1 MIKFSSLHIYCS
13 FFCFKV
19 DVGKSPL
26 AMLAKTCETI
36 GLPDTPS
43 RKDKMK
49 DNNNS
54 SHSPS
59 TSSTSGESKKDE
71 LSPLQKKKEDSKS
84 PRTTTHSPKTPITS
98 EPSTS
103 TRANFFPMAFP
114 PLGSS
119 FPMFQY
125 PPMMPSFSAIPT
137 FPSGFPTAPSPTSY
151 LRCADPTCKGCPPVS
166 TPADMITAFSS
177 PFFTSY
183 NPLMAAGAVTLP
195 PTSRLAFFDSS
206 SFSNQSQLAYQ
217 NLMAAAAS
225 SQTSKHIC
233 NWPDTTGI
241 CGKTFNSADEL
252 ASHMKVSVK
261 FLSLLFFFFS
271 FTRLSI
277 I

>member
-84 PRTTTHSPKTPITS
+84 PRTTTHSPVIGKKTPITS

-103 TRANFFPMAFP
+103 TAPLPTNMMLNQRANFFPMAFP

-151 LRCADPTCKGCPPVS
+151 LRCADPTCKGCPLMPRSCPTPGCVSCSLHSPVS

-206 SFSNQSQLAYQ
+206 SFSNQ
-217 NLMAAAAS
+217 
-225 SQTSKHIC
+225 C
-233 NWPDTTGI
+233 
-241 CGKTFNSADEL
+241 FNILYKRIA
-252 ASHMKVSVK
+252 
-261 FLSLLFFFFS
+261 
-271 FTRLSI
+271 
-277 I
+277 